1 MKKSGLIKLI
11 ASAAAAV
18 FAFSL
23 AGCSAGIAAGGE
35 VREYSVTIAQTEGG
49 AELSSAEV
57 LEKIRP
63 TVVDVTSSSETAVS
77 AGSGVIIGGAVGSG
91 AGSEYF
97 IVTNHH
103 VIDGGSSFTVDVLDI
118 ADDGTETTT
127 AYSALLVGGS
137 QKRDIAV
144 LSVTVP
150 AGVTLKTAAFIADSD
165 KVRVGTEVYAI
176 GNPLGILGGSVTH
189 GIVSATK
196 RDVNVGGIGTMTLM
210 QTDALI
216 NGGNSGGGLFDTS
229 GALVGIINS
238 GYDTYNDMQVEGLN
252 FAIPANDA
260 KYAATSLINTHEGQ
274 GGTVTKY
281 GYVEGDARLDV
292 TFSTAT
298 LYTDA
303 SLSGRAVCLVAAAS
317 GTESPLYPSWTNGVK
332 AVTAIT
338 VNGTRHDLSVS
349 SGGSYALTQEA
360 NKIISAVR
368 AGDGVTVEYRDVLSR
383 QIGFIS
389 SYNYL
394 GSELKTASFTA
405 EQYIYEP

>member
-1 MKKSGLIKLI
+1 MKKSALIKLI

-23 AGCSAGIAAGGE
+23 AGCSAAADGE
-35 VREYSVTIAQTEGG
+35 AREYSVTLTETSGG

-77 AGSGVIIGGAVGSG
+77 AGSGVIIGTADGTGG
-91 AGSEYF
+91 GSEYF

-103 VIDGGSSFTVDVLDI
+103 VIDGGSSFTVDVLTI
-118 ADDGTETTT
+118 ADDGAETTS
-127 AYSALLVGGS
+127 AYGALLVGSS

-144 LSVTVP
+144 LSITVP
-150 AGVTLKTAAFIADSD
+150 AGVTLKTASFISDSD
-165 KVRVGTEVYAI
+165 KVKVGTEVYAI
-176 GNPLGILGGSVTH
+176 GNPLGILGGTVTH

-216 NGGNSGGGLFDTS
+216 NGGNSGGGLFDIS

-260 KYAATSLINTHEGQ
+260 KYAATSLINTHEEQ
-274 GGTVTKY
+274 GGAVTKY

-292 TFSTAT
+292 TFSTST

-317 GTESPLYPSWTNGVK
+317 STGSPLYSAWSNGVK

-349 SGGSYALTQEA
+349 SGSSYALTQEA
-360 NKIISAVR
+360 NKTISAVR
-368 AGDGVTVEYRDVLSR
+368 AGDEVTVEYKDVLTR
-383 QIGFIS
+383 QIGFLS

-394 GSELKTASFTA
+394 GSEVKTASFTA